1 MEKVKI
7 YVNGKEYKNI
17 FIQVIW
23 SGAIHGTARKLEVEY
38 LGNIITNSGDEGE
51 LSYNDEKLFVG
62 KVFFHSRKGDTD
74 VKTFYA
80 YDNSI
85 YLNKNN
91 FVKNFFRKKPSEIL
105 KEICGELNLKVG
117 KIPQDEVTCTYPA
130 IDRSGYEII
139 LNAYTIQH
147 RKNKKIYSIV
157 SNDKAIDIVEQG
169 THADVLLTSADNI
182 STSSY
187 EESIENMINQI
198 VIYKVENEKQQI
210 LNKVEN
216 AEDKKKF
223 GLFQQVM
230 QYEKDVDNIANAK
243 DMLKSVE
250 KSAKLQCLGNVLI
263 QAGYNIG
270 IQEPHSGLVGDFLVK
285 SDAHVFEGETH
296 YCNVE
301 LAFENVMDKA
311 EFENKEKVKKSDKN
325 KKGKK
330 TKKGKA
336 KKVSKL
342 DQLFPEGWD
351 KK

>member
-1 MEKVKI
+1 MEKLKI
-7 YVNGKEYKNI
+7 YVNGKEFKNI
-17 FIQVIW
+17 FTRVIW
-23 SGAIHGTARKLEVEY
+23 SGTIHGTARKLEVEY
-38 LGNIITNSGDEGE
+38 LGDIITNIGDEIVF
-51 LSYNDEKLFVG
+51 SYEDEKLFFG
-62 KVFFHSRKGDTD
+62 KIFFHSKKGETEI
-74 VKTFYA
+74 KSFYA

-117 KIPQDEVTCTYPA
+117 KIPLDEVTCTYPA

-169 THADVLLTSADNI
+169 TYADVLLTSADNI

-198 VIYKVENEKQQI
+198 VIYKVEKEKQQI

-216 AEDKKKF
+216 VEDKKKF

-250 KSAKLQCLGNVLI
+250 KSARLYCLGNILI

-270 IQEPHSGLVGDFLVK
+270 IQEPHTGLVGSFLVK
-285 SDAHVFEGETH
+285 SDTHIFEGETH
-296 YCNVE
+296 FCNLE
-301 LAFENVMDKA
+301 LSFENVMDKVQ
-311 EFENKEKVKKSDKN
+311 FENKEKTKKN
-325 KKGKK
+325 KKKK
-330 TKKGKA
+330 KKI
-336 KKVSKL
+336 
-342 DQLFPEGWD
+342 DELFPEGWD

>member
-1 MEKVKI
+1 MEKLKI

-17 FIQVIW
+17 FTRVIW

-38 LGNIITNSGDEGE
+38 LGDIITNIGDEITF
-51 LSYNDEKLFVG
+51 SYEDEKMFYG
-62 KVFFHSRKGDTD
+62 KVFQHSSKGETEI
-74 VKTFYA
+74 KSFYA

-91 FVKNFFRKKPSEIL
+91 FVKNFFKKKPSEIL

-117 KIPQDEVTCTYPA
+117 KIPKDEVTCTYPA

-157 SNDKAIDIVEQG
+157 SNDQAIDIVEQG
-169 THADVLLTSADNI
+169 TYTDVLLTSADNI

-230 QYEKDVDNIANAK
+230 QYEKDVDNISNAK

-250 KSAKLQCLGNVLI
+250 KSARIYCLGNILI

-270 IQEPHSGLVGDFLVK
+270 IQEPHTGLVGSFLVK
-285 SDAHVFEGETH
+285 SDTHIFEGETH
-296 YCNVE
+296 FCNIE

-311 EFENKEKVKKSDKN
+311 QFENKEKTKKK
-325 KKGKK
+325 KKGRKKKK
-330 TKKGKA
+330 TK
-336 KKVSKL
+336 L
-342 DQLFPEGWD
+342 DELFPEGWD

>member
-1 MEKVKI
+1 MV
-7 YVNGKEYKNI
+7 
-17 FIQVIW
+17 
-23 SGAIHGTARKLEVEY
+23 
-38 LGNIITNSGDEGE
+38 
-51 LSYNDEKLFVG
+51 
-62 KVFFHSRKGDTD
+62 
-74 VKTFYA
+74 
-80 YDNSI
+80 
-85 YLNKNN
+85 
-91 FVKNFFRKKPSEIL
+91 
-105 KEICGELNLKVG
+105 
-117 KIPQDEVTCTYPA
+117 
-130 IDRSGYEII
+130 
-139 LNAYTIQH
+139 
-147 RKNKKIYSIV
+147 
-157 SNDKAIDIVEQG
+157 
-169 THADVLLTSADNI
+169 
-182 STSSY
+182 
-187 EESIENMINQI
+187 NQI

-230 QYEKDVDNIANAK
+230 QFEKDVDNIANAK

-270 IQEPHSGLVGDFLVK
+270 IQEPNSGLVGDFLVK

-296 YCNVE
+296 YCTVE

-351 KK
+351 KR

>member
-7 YVNGKEYKNI
+7 YVNDKEYKNI
-17 FIQVIW
+17 FTRVIW

-38 LGNIITNSGDEGE
+38 LGNIITNIGDEVIF
-51 LSYNDEKLFVG
+51 SYEDEKLFYG
-62 KVFFHSRKGDTD
+62 RVFQHSRKGETD
-74 VKTFYA
+74 IKSFYA
-80 YDNSI
+80 YDNAI

-91 FVKNFFRKKPSEIL
+91 FVKNFFKKKPSEIL

-117 KIPQDEVTCTYPA
+117 ENIPKNEVTCTYPA

-147 RKNKKIYSIV
+147 RKNKKVYSIV
-157 SNDKAIDIVEQG
+157 SNEKAIDIVEQG
-169 THADVLLTSADNI
+169 SHADVLLTSLDNI

-198 VIYKVENEKQQI
+198 VIYKVEKEKQQI
-210 LNKVEN
+210 LNKVKNE
-216 AEDKKKF
+216 EDKKKY

-230 QYEKDVDNIANAK
+230 EYEKDVDNINNAR

-250 KSAKLQCLGNVLI
+250 KSARIYCLGNILI

-270 IQEPHSGLVGDFLVK
+270 IQEPHTGLIGDFLVK
-285 SDAHVFEGETH
+285 SDTHIFEGET
-296 YCNVE
+296 YFCNVE
-301 LAFENVMDKA
+301 LTFENVMDKVQ
-311 EFENKEKVKKSDKN
+311 FENKEKVKKKKK

-330 TKKGKA
+330 K
-336 KKVSKL
+336 SKL
-342 DQLFPEGWD
+342 DELFPEGWD
-351 KK
+351 KKR

>member
-7 YVNGKEYKNI
+7 YVNEKEYKNI
-17 FIQVIW
+17 FTRVIW

-38 LGNIITNSGDEGE
+38 LGDIITNIGDEIVF
-51 LSYNDEKLFVG
+51 SYDDEKVFYG
-62 KVFFHSRKGDTD
+62 KVFQRSRKGETEI
-74 VKTFYA
+74 KSFYA

-85 YLNKNN
+85 YMNKNN
-91 FVKNFFRKKPSEIL
+91 FVKNFFQKKPSEIL

-117 KIPQDEVTCTYPA
+117 KIPKDEVTCTYPA

-157 SNDKAIDIVEQG
+157 SDEQAIDIVEQG
-169 THADVLLTSADNI
+169 TYTDVLLTSADNI

-198 VIYKVENEKQQI
+198 VIYKVEKEKQQI

-216 AEDKKKF
+216 AEDKKKY

-250 KSAKLQCLGNVLI
+250 KSARIYCLGNILI

-270 IQEPHSGLVGDFLVK
+270 IQEPHTGLIGSFLVK
-285 SDAHVFEGETH
+285 SDTHIFEGETH
-296 YCNVE
+296 FCNIE
-301 LAFENVMDKA
+301 LAFENIMDKVQ
-311 EFENKEKVKKSDKN
+311 FENKEKAKKK

-330 TKKGKA
+330 A
-336 KKVSKL
+336 KKK
-342 DQLFPEGWD
+342 DKIDELFHEGWD
-351 KK
+351 KKK